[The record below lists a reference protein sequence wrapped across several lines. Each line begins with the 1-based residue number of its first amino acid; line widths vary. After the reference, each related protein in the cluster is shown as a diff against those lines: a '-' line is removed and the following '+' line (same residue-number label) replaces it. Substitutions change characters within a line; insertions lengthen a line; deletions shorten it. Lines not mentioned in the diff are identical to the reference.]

1 MTRGDE
7 LRDLGLTFGS
17 AAIGIGIGLGILIAG
32 FAVSAMTLPSNSV
45 VSTAATGAPT
55 LAPLVSARPTG
66 TAAATVTPRPSPTPT
81 PVPTPVPTLG
91 VSAYSGQNLRL
102 AALSMPSGYTF
113 TSPIA
118 GRVEIVLYQLI
129 DGQIRSGADVPDL
142 PQFPYVFVRSSD
154 RELKIRPGAIDKDI
168 RLAVKDGDIVGAG
181 QALFTT
187 LTDGPSS
194 WQTFYDANVRA
205 QVIASAVAL
214 PSRNEID
221 PVPVFRR

>member
-1 MTRGDE
+1 VTRGDE

-55 LAPLVSARPTG
+55 LAPQLSARPTG
-66 TAAATVTPRPSPTPT
+66 TAATTATPRPSPTPT
-81 PVPTPVPTLG
+81 PIPTPVPTLG

-102 AALSMPSGYTF
+102 AALTMPSGYTF

-168 RLAVKDGDIVGAG
+168 KLVVKDGDIVGAG

>member
-55 LAPLVSARPTG
+55 LAPQLSARPTG
-66 TAAATVTPRPSPTPT
+66 TAAATATPRPSPTPT
-81 PVPTPVPTLG
+81 PIPTPVPTLG

-102 AALSMPSGYTF
+102 AALTMPSGYTF

-168 RLAVKDGDIVGAG
+168 KLVVKDGDIVGAG